1 VYYFKNINPIRY
13 LIVVES
19 ELNDFKKLV
28 QSNKVDENYLLNEYR
43 KIDTFLYGQNSLKI
57 ENIVLKK
64 MRIELSNCLELI
76 KNRKGVVIN
85 G

>member
-1 VYYFKNINPIRY
+1 MNPKRY

-57 ENIVLKK
+57 ENTLLEN